1 MANENEMEKILASV
15 TIERALIEV
24 GGSELHDSVQRWLDS
39 EYSYNFSDCLE
50 HPESLRKT
58 LQRRCGDK
66 YVTIVNKIKG
76 LLGEFSERAPFLE
89 FMEKLGL
96 EHG

>member
-1 MANENEMEKILASV
+1 MEKILAGV
-15 TIERALIEV
+15 TVERALIEV
-24 GGSELHDSVQRWLDS
+24 GGNSLHESVARWLDS
-39 EYSYNFSDCLE
+39 EYHYKFSDCLD

-66 YVTIVNKIKG
+66 YIIIINKINS
-76 LLGEFSERAPFLE
+76 LLGEVSEKETFAE

-96 EHG
+96 DP

>member
-24 GGSELHDSVQRWLDS
+24 GGRELHESVERWLDS
-39 EYSYNFSDCLE
+39 EYHYRFSDCLE

-66 YVTIVNKIKG
+66 YVAIVNRIRG
-76 LLGEFSERAPFLE
+76 LLGEISEREPFLE

-96 EHG
+96 EH

>member
-1 MANENEMEKILASV
+1 MEKILAGV

-24 GGSELHDSVQRWLDS
+24 GGSTLHESVARWLDS
-39 EYSYNFSDCLE
+39 EYRYNFSDCLD

-66 YVTIVNKIKG
+66 YVAIVNKIRS
-76 LLGEFSERAPFLE
+76 LLGDVSEREPFLE
-89 FMEKLGL
+89 FMKKLGL
-96 EHG
+96 EN